1 MINALKQD
9 CKRLSELPLVELHV
23 EQNDQTVWD
32 RLIYVEE
39 KIATS
44 GNKHD
49 EQLAVVDSRTPRADF
64 PQLIQ
69 GYLSPEDKNKDLDKL
84 EPESKRRSI
93 GLYLVLLMDNIPR
106 IEMDVWVD
114 FGFCT
119 CKNQAME
126 AELGRVYRAL
136 IDQCTLYEFYK
147 NYEGKS
153 LEVLIRSKNIANAD
167 YLKSSGVVFGNPS
180 KSVYYLKHLLGI
192 GCAFIF
198 IIILIIYR
206 QCRTI
211 TTLLILNS
219 IIAGFIVNV
228 MYVYQV
234 ISQLTSDG
242 NDKLCILRG
251 FLLQSGCGLLYHTLC
266 VQALYRFF
274 ATIPKRQQYLQS
286 KYTITFI
293 VLVQWFISITFN
305 LPILIDGRIKFQV
318 NYRVCQVLMQDL
330 YGFLYLSIWIYF
342 FPLIIII
349 GIYTRLL
356 IYIKQNPY
364 RLIIHQNIF
373 KRQRQKYEFHIFR
386 HIIILIIILIIMQ
399 FPNLLVFFIIQLTDI
414 IISNYIQRICF
425 MSISFDFCSKLITG
439 VYLPYYEYEQTFDLQ
454 CALSIIISMNNID
467 IKEKIYSIEILT
479 DIHKRQLKIL
489 EVWKD
494 TLRDNQHYSNL
505 LNLINNFDEKSAFEI
520 LKDQIEQGVGV
531 G

>member
-44 GNKHD
+44 ENKHD
-49 EQLAVVDSRTPRADF
+49 EQLAAVDSRTPRADF

-126 AELGRVYRAL
+126 ANL
-136 IDQCTLYEFYK
+136 F
-147 NYEGKS
+147 
-153 LEVLIRSKNIANAD
+153 
-167 YLKSSGVVFGNPS
+167 
-180 KSVYYLKHLLGI
+180 GI

-219 IIAGFIVNV
+219 IIAGFIVNI

-242 NDKLCILRG
+242 NDKLCKLRG

-305 LPILIDGRIKFQV
+305 LPILIDGRIKFEV
-318 NYRVCQVLMQDL
+318 NYRICQVSMQDL

-399 FPNLLVFFIIQLTDI
+399 FPNLLVFF
-414 IISNYIQRICF
+414 Y
-425 MSISFDFCSKLITG
+425 
-439 VYLPYYEYEQTFDLQ
+439 
-454 CALSIIISMNNID
+454 
-467 IKEKIYSIEILT
+467 YSI
-479 DIHKRQLKIL
+479 
-489 EVWKD
+489 
-494 TLRDNQHYSNL
+494 N
-505 LNLINNFDEKSAFEI
+505 
-520 LKDQIEQGVGV
+520 
-531 G
+531 